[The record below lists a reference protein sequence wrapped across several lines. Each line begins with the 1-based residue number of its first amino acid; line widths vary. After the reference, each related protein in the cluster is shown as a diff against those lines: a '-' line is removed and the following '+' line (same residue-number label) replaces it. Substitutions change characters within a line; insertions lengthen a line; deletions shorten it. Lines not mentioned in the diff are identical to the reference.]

1 MPIQQSLLI
10 PSPQLLTTT
19 HLLSVYVDLPLLEIS
34 HKWTR
39 TIKGLCRWKD
49 ISCSQTGRLRT
60 QWLKTTPGS
69 YWAFS
74 AAHESGRDTTAS
86 SVQVLTR
93 LPSHWRLGVLSR
105 AHIVLGRGQFPVILG
120 LMSVFSPWLSARE
133 CSQLPE
139 AI

>member
-34 HKWTR
+34 HKWTQ
-39 TIKGLCRWKD
+39 IILCRWKD

-69 YWAFS
+69 YWALS
-74 AAHESGRDTTAS
+74 AAHESRRDTTAS
-86 SVQVLTR
+86 SAQGLTR

-105 AHIVLGRGQFPVILG
+105 AHIALGRGQFPVILG
-120 LMSVFSPWLSARE
+120 LRSLFSPWLSARE